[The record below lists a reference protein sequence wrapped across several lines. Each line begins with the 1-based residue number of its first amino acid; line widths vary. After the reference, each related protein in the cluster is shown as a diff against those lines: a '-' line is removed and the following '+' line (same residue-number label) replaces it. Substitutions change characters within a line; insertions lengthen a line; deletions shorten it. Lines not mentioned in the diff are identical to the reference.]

1 MNKQLTKSNN
11 RVISGVCGGI
21 GEFLDWPASKVR
33 WLWALLS
40 LFTGGTL
47 ILAYSICVFV
57 FPNPP
62 KGFDL
67 NDFRKQ

>member
-1 MNKQLTKSNN
+1 MNKRLTKSNN
-11 RVISGVCGGI
+11 RVISGICGGI
-21 GEFLDWPASKVR
+21 AEFLDWPANKVR

-40 LFTGGTL
+40 LLTGGTL
-47 ILAYSICVFV
+47 ILAYIICAFV